1 MKIPSFAA
9 LAALLLSVAASAQV
23 TVSGSWL
30 KLEGQHSRIAE
41 RRAIAVSDEAAWEKV
56 WKEHDAS
63 APVPAVDFEKE
74 NVVAIFLGET
84 PNAGVKIEIVVQ
96 DDMIDSNRLNVFYKE
111 VRPASKPFSAGMIC
125 QPFAMVK
132 VRKAAVVSFEQNARF
147 SIPEKNRAPKNPRDN
162 SVVRALLETLPS
174 FDGR

>member
-1 MKIPSFAA
+1 MKIPSLAAFLA
-9 LAALLLSVAASAQV
+9 LALSAAASAQV
-23 TVSGSWL
+23 GAPWN
-30 KLEGQHSRIAE
+30 KLEGQHSRISE

-56 WKEHDAS
+56 WKEHDAA

-74 NVVAIFLGET
+74 NVVAIFLGQT
-84 PNAGVKIEIVVQ
+84 PNAGAKIEIVIQ

-111 VRPASKPFSAGMIC
+111 VRSASKPFSAGMIC

-132 VRKAAVVSFEQNARF
+132 IRKAAIVSFEQNARV
-147 SIPEKNRAPKNPRDN
+147 SIPENIKPPKNPRDG
-162 SVVRALLETLPS
+162 SVVRALLENLPS